1 MTKENLQCD
10 KYDKRSP
17 TLNGNNSSN
26 NNIVSNNY
34 VENINT
40 KNNDDGENDV
50 QKCFASLNSTIE
62 DMNIQFN
69 NILKDNEEKYILAFN
84 TYMYD
89 VQKEIGVLKKIVKEE
104 KIKKLKDEKMKKL
117 QKELKWYIN
126 ECLRLDKISEYLK
139 KEADKWKRNSELMK
153 SHMLFLER
161 KLYKIYEKIIYKE
174 NIKKENDIIKDDKII
189 KIKKSE
195 SEIHLI
201 KKEICNE
208 RKDIKQLFSD
218 IKKND
223 DEKNIK
229 KDETYKQIDLKITN
243 LEKKLK
249 KQINI
254 NSSLQQKLANY
265 YIEKSKYEKLFIE
278 CVQQIK
284 RDLTKRTLRKDK
296 EQYVQ
301 HNFSSLLNKSEF
313 NNFTNDEK
321 KNILISFFS
330 TNDIIYFMNKY
341 VFSKEKLPIYN
352 NTENSYSRSTIKYQ
366 KRSDISPFIL

>member
-1 MTKENLQCD
+1 MTKETLQCD
-10 KYDKRSP
+10 KYNKGGP
-17 TLNGNNSSN
+17 TLNGNNSSKN
-26 NNIVSNNY
+26 KIVSSKY
-34 VENINT
+34 VENINE
-40 KNNDDGENDV
+40 KNNDDIQNDV
-50 QKCFASLNSTIE
+50 QKCFASLNNTIE
-62 DMNIQFN
+62 DMHIQFN

-84 TYMYD
+84 TYMHD

-195 SEIHLI
+195 SEIHLK
-201 KKEICNE
+201 KKEISNE
-208 RKDIKQLFSD
+208 RNDIKQIFCD

-223 DEKNIK
+223 DQKNIN
-229 KDETYKQIDLKITN
+229 KDETYKQINLKITN

-254 NSSLQQKLANY
+254 NTSLQQKLANC

-296 EQYVQ
+296 EQYME
-301 HNFSSLLNKSEF
+301 HNFSSLLNNSEF
-313 NNFTNDEK
+313 TNFTNDEK

-341 VFSKEKLPIYN
+341 VFTKEKHPIYN